1 MLKSQLRGFLIHTYV
16 KRLQQQ
22 HFESLRDNVDGK
34 EILIQL
40 DFLENFSFTEQNA
53 VQSAHWTNKQ
63 CTLFTVHLWVEKNK
77 VKV

>member
-1 MLKSQLRGFLIHTYV
+1 MLKSQLCSFLIHTYV

-40 DFLENFSFTEQNA
+40 DFQKTSPLLSKMLFNQ
-53 VQSAHWTNKQ
+53 VIGQINK
-63 CTLFTVHLWVEKNK
+63 VHCSLYILGFRKIK